1 MTNTPERDPDGQFR
15 PEVPDEAVLE
25 AVGELEPVGM
35 VDIGKPGDL
44 ARQNAYYRL
53 RRRTERGDVT
63 RQKIGGALV
72 WSLTG
77 DSSTEEG
84 GEA

>member
-15 PEVPDEAVLE
+15 PEVPDVAILD
-25 AVGELEPVGM
+25 AVGELEPVGT
-35 VDIGKPGDL
+35 VDIGKTVDL

-53 RRRTERGDVT
+53 RRLMNCGDVT